1 MSRLNRQKV
10 DLTKYI
16 EEHTFAF
23 DSSFDASVSNEE
35 LYYDTVKPLVSHAFN
50 KSKVTCF
57 AYGQTGSGK
66 THTMIGNESENGV
79 VPGLY
84 ILAATDIFGFLEM
97 PEYSKFTVLVSFYE
111 IYCGKLYDLLNN
123 RNKLQAREDA
133 NANVNIIGLQQYQV
147 TSVEKLIEVIN
158 YGSTMRVTG
167 VTGANFDS
175 SRSHAIL
182 AIN

>member
-1 MSRLNRQKV
+1 
-10 DLTKYI
+10 
-16 EEHTFAF
+16 
-23 DSSFDASVSNEE
+23 
-35 LYYDTVKPLVSHAFN
+35 
-50 KSKVTCF
+50 
-57 AYGQTGSGK
+57 
-66 THTMIGNESENGV
+66 MIGNESENGV

-182 AIN
+182 AINQMNQSNKVHGKVSFIDLAGNERGADTYDQDKQTR